1 MKTSFKAFLIFSF
14 ALFFLSCETNEIQI
28 DEIPT
33 EIKLKS
39 GTDYKYDFHISGD
52 EEGATI
58 VFQAKHY
65 AISEIIRNENT
76 NWSIVYHYKSEV
88 GFIGKDSVTIE
99 TCTGGD
105 GTNCGET
112 NQIKLNFIITE

>member
-1 MKTSFKAFLIFSF
+1 MKTLFKAFLIFSF

-52 EEGATI
+52 EESATI
-58 VFQAKHY
+58 IVQAQHY
-65 AISEIIRNENT
+65 AVSEIIRNEST
-76 NWSIVYHYKSEV
+76 NWSVVYLYKSETGFV
-88 GFIGKDSVTIE
+88 GIDSVEIE

-112 NQIKLNFIITE
+112 NQIKLIFIITE